1 MHNIMPHNY
10 SQDVAGSTQAH
21 WSGEAW
27 ECQAATVQMGALI
40 KTVTL
45 MEIVIPASLQ
55 RLGAGVGGRWWQC
68 P

>member
-1 MHNIMPHNY
+1 MHNIMPHYY
-10 SQDVAGSTQAH
+10 SQDVTWSTQAH

-27 ECQAATVQMGALI
+27 ECHAAMVQMGALI

-45 MEIVIPASLQ
+45 MEIVIPASLL
-55 RLGAGVGGRWWQC
+55 RLGAGVGGLGWQC